1 MELNSVDI
9 TTILVL
15 LQIFA
20 VLATGF
26 KVYTNIMVQLTKLEG
41 RISNIELQYK
51 PNGGSSMR
59 DAINRIERRLTRF
72 EQDLE
77 EIKEEE

>member
-1 MELNSVDI
+1 MELNNVDI

>member
-1 MELNSVDI
+1 MDLNNVDI

-26 KVYTNIMVQLTKLEG
+26 KVYTNIMVQLAKLEG

>member
-72 EQDLE
+72 EKDLE

>member
-1 MELNSVDI
+1 MDLNNVDI